1 MKIEASEKN
10 HNVKR
15 QRLICG
21 AFKRICAA
29 LFFVILIISLTIII
43 PLFINEAYKRDGLY
57 ETVWGAQDALSYY
70 GNTLNAA
77 VTAITVFITI
87 KFTFK
92 QLKRERYLEKRL
104 SRLEKLDDIIMQA
117 LAAVSPMKI
126 FEISITDNDG
136 LSYIKH
142 WRNQLIDYNIN
153 IELALSTVESFVD
166 LDKEPDVSNYI
177 QNFKAASETYKELA
191 NNVEKVL
198 RFEDNPEFDITEPI
212 DFQRLNKLGSKISEE
227 YGTSYQKLLSE
238 KRRLFEVLY
247 QKADDHADDIL
258 SWKKDKCKE
267 D

>member
-1 MKIEASEKN
+1 MKIEESERN
-10 HNVKR
+10 YNVKWK
-15 QRLICG
+15 QLICRT
-21 AFKRICAA
+21 FKKIRAA
-29 LFFVILIISLTIII
+29 LFFIILIIGLTIII
-43 PLFINEAYKRDGLY
+43 PLFINEAYKRTGLY
-57 ETVWGAQDALSYY
+57 ETVWSAQDALSYY
-70 GNTLNAA
+70 GNILNAA

-104 SRLEKLDDIIMQA
+104 SRLEKLDDVITQA
-117 LAAVSPMKI
+117 LVAVSPMKI
-126 FEISITDNDG
+126 VEIPITANDG
-136 LSYIKH
+136 LSCIKH

-153 IELALSTVESFVD
+153 IELALSTVESYVD
-166 LDKEPDVSNYI
+166 LDKEPDVSKYI

-198 RFEDNPEFDITEPI
+198 RFEDDPEFDIADPI
-212 DFQRLNKLGSKISEE
+212 HFQNLNNLPSKISEE

-238 KRRLFEVLY
+238 KRKLFEVLY

-258 SWKKDKCKE
+258 SWKKDKYKE

>member
-10 HNVKR
+10 HNVKW
-15 QRLICG
+15 QQLICG
-21 AFKRICAA
+21 TFKRICAA
-29 LFFVILIISLTIII
+29 LFFVIMIISLTIII

-87 KFTFK
+87 KLTFK

-126 FEISITDNDG
+126 FGISITDNDG
-136 LSYIKH
+136 LSYIKY

-153 IELALSTVESFVD
+153 IELALSTVESYVD

-177 QNFKAASETYKELA
+177 QNFKAASENYKELA

-198 RFEDNPEFDITEPI
+198 RFEDNPEFNMTEPI
-212 DFQRLNKLGSKISEE
+212 DFQSLNKLSSEISEE
-227 YGTSYQKLLSE
+227 YSTSYQKLLSE
-238 KRRLFEVLY
+238 KRKLFEVLY

-258 SWKKDKCKE
+258 SWKKDKYKE
-267 D
+267 N